1 MSRSKPFSVRN
12 RNLDLE
18 FAPPSFI
25 HDDKLIV
32 PINISDL
39 AIHFAVDVA
48 NQRVTGTS
56 RVKFS
61 LSQTGHPFLDLVPE
75 PTRVTLDGQE
85 IDPSQFSVL
94 RPAENVA
101 HLRFLDVELN
111 AKASHLLEVE
121 YPVTGSTVIFANGGI
136 RLGLFLND
144 LSQRSFLERYA
155 LANLEFDQSP
165 MRIEI
170 ELSGAASSHQ
180 LFANGAVSEIASNA
194 WKIDFPAYFTCSSSY
209 VHLTNRLVAVAGQ
222 IFHGQERDVPVTVYG
237 DDAYVVNHELS
248 RAVAFMKEL
257 EATFG
262 PYAHPEMLIYVAR
275 TVEPSLA
282 GMEYCGA
289 TMTTPGVLSHEIA
302 HSWFGRGVMPA
313 NGNAGWIDEA
323 IATWRDYQYVRASG
337 PPNRRPANL
346 AGFSKFRRDTTRDA
360 YKMGMRLMSE
370 IDFLLRDQGGLR
382 PVLQSLYLAKR
393 HELIDTP
400 FFQKFLEEETGQDL
414 TSIFARYVYGQAVG
428 DAGLTAVDAFAIDQE
443 PEFSL
448 TEFARKHNLDAP
460 VIPPRPYTPEELHR
474 LV

>member
-1 MSRSKPFSVRN
+1 MPRSKPFSLRSRN
-12 RNLDLE
+12 RKLE
-18 FAPPSFI
+18 FAPPSFT
-25 HDDKLIV
+25 HDGKSIV
-32 PINISDL
+32 PISISNL

-48 NQRVTGTS
+48 NERVTGTS

-61 LSQTGHPFLDLVPE
+61 LSQTGRPFLDLVPD
-75 PTRVTLDGQE
+75 PARVTLDGTE
-85 IDPSQFSVL
+85 ISPSQFSLV

-101 HLRFLDVELN
+101 HVRYLDVELN

-121 YPVTGSTVIFANGGI
+121 YNVAGSTVIFANGGI

-170 ELSGAASSHQ
+170 EVSGARSIHQ
-180 LFANGAVSEIASNA
+180 LFANGAVSEVASNA
-194 WKIDFPAYFTCSSSY
+194 WRIDFPAYFTCSSSY
-209 VHLTNRLVAVAGQ
+209 VHLTNRLVAVASEV
-222 IFHGQERDVPVTVYG
+222 FHGLERDVPVTVYG
-237 DDAYVVNHELS
+237 DDAYVVNYELS
-248 RAVAFMKEL
+248 RALAIMAGL

-289 TMTTPGVLSHEIA
+289 TMTTSGVLSHEIA

-323 IATWRDYQYVRASG
+323 IATWRDYQFVRASG
-337 PPNRRPANL
+337 PPNRRPVNL
-346 AGFSKFRRDTTRDA
+346 AGFSKYRRDTTRDA
-360 YKMGMRLMSE
+360 YQMGMLLMSE

-393 HELIDTP
+393 HKLIDTP
-400 FFQKFLEEETGQDL
+400 FFQKFLEEKTGLDL
-414 TSIFARYVYGQAVG
+414 TPLFARYVYGQAVT
-428 DAGLTAVDAFAIDQE
+428 DPGLAAVDPSAIDQG
-443 PEFSL
+443 PQFSL
-448 TEFARKHNLDAP
+448 TEFVQKHNLDAP